1 MPLAM
6 ATSTGRGLSTTPRSP
21 AALAGTVL
29 ATALVAIA
37 LTAGMEAE
45 PARPGQ
51 ASPCA
56 IRGAAGAGTVRLPG
70 VSITVTPKAGGQA
83 VATSTGQDGTYVAPV
98 PGPGTYSLVTD
109 LPGFAPVNVEVV
121 VDASCQARQDVS
133 LMLASR
139 AEAARPATPAAP
151 AAPEAQAAR
160 PPDRRQPAV
169 PFRGTV
175 GTPAGAPGQ
184 PGTAGGQP
192 QLPGQQPSQQPGQ
205 QSSQAAGVTTP
216 DESLD
221 TIAAQ
226 LSLPPGFSVGTSGD
240 SLTASGAAG
249 QVNPMVFMMMGGEG
263 PGGGLGGEGMF
274 GGMGGFGPEGQ
285 PGGMPGMGG
294 EQGGFVAG
302 GMPPAGGFGG
312 PGGGP
317 GGFGGGPGGGRGGE
331 GMGGRGGGP
340 GGGGMPGI
348 AGRLAMAGGRGGANR
363 IRVQASYN
371 VSGSP
376 FDAAPYPL
384 TANTGAE
391 PDYLNQRVSV
401 TVGGPFKIPGIY
413 SGNGTASFNVGYN
426 GGFGGNLYEAYSIVP
441 TAAWRAGDFSG
452 ANVTLIDP
460 RTGLPFPNS
469 QIPADRL
476 DPTALALLKYYPLP
490 NQPGDAKNYYRSA
503 TTANRSDD
511 INVRF
516 TKSFSAAAGARGGMA
531 GARAGGGGRGGM
543 GGGRGGSSLSV
554 GLQYRRTDA
563 DRNSVFPTTVGSS
576 KGGSW
581 NVPVTYTFNRWGM
594 FNTLNVQYN
603 RAKTESTNLYAYQTD
618 VAGDAGIEG
627 VSTDPFSWGI
637 PSLSFTSVSGLRDQ
651 SPAVRTDQILSLSLN
666 QMRPWKRHAFR
677 WGGDFRWMLADS
689 RTDSNPRGSFVFTG
703 LYTGYYATPGA
714 GARSTGTGL
723 DFADFLL
730 GMSQQATLNYGP
742 GMIRFRSRAWSL
754 FFQDDWRVN
763 AKFTINA
770 GVRYEYLTPSWEANN
785 HLVNLDANP
794 DFTAVVPVIAGESG
808 PYTGAFPTS
817 AVDADRNNIAPRTGI
832 AWRVNSKTVL
842 RAGYGISYSSPVYQS
857 MAQRLSAQ
865 PPFATTDTRL
875 GTIGGPLMLATAFAT
890 PLPPSVVTNNFGVA
904 RHYDLGWLQM
914 WNLDLQRD
922 IARTVNVGV
931 GYAGTRGSS
940 LDLLRAPNRGA
951 NGVAIS
957 DVQPFLW
964 EESGAR
970 SIMHALSVRLQKR
983 PSKGLAAGLS
993 YTLSKSRDNASTLGG
1008 GGGTVAQDDKD
1019 LEAEWGASSFDQRH
1033 RFTANV
1039 NIELPFGRNRRWLQ
1053 TGLGDLLLGGWQW
1066 TTNFT
1071 LASGTPYT
1079 ARITGAAANVAQG
1092 LNGTL
1097 RANYDG
1103 TPIQLDGPTLQRFF
1117 NTAAFSI
1124 PPTGTYGNSAR
1135 NLIVGPGTQAT
1146 SMSLQKIIML
1156 PRQRSLT
1163 VRAQAN
1169 NVFNNVQWGS
1179 IDTVVNSPTFG
1190 QVTSVRS
1197 MRSVTFSIR
1206 AGF

>member
-1 MPLAM
+1 VGIAVPLA
-6 ATSTGRGLSTTPRSP
+6 
-21 AALAGTVL
+21 AGTQ
-29 ATALVAIA
+29 
-37 LTAGMEAE
+37 AGGD
-45 PARPGQ
+45 RPGQ
-51 ASPCA
+51 AQPCA
-56 IRGAAGAGTVRLPG
+56 IRGAVTAGAVRLPG
-70 VSITVTPKAGGQA
+70 VLVTITAKSGGAKVT
-83 VATSTGQDGTYVAPV
+83 TSTGQDGGFVAPV
-98 PGPGTYSLVTD
+98 PGPGAYTLATEFT
-109 LPGFAPVNVEVV
+109 GFAPAAAEITL
-121 VDASCQARQDVS
+121 DASCQARQDVS
-133 LMLASR
+133 LTLASR
-139 AEAARPATPAAP
+139 VEAPRPSVPQAAGTTAAASAP
-151 AAPEAQAAR
+151 AAPVRTGAGRQA
-160 PPDRRQPAV
+160 PA

-175 GTPAGAPGQ
+175 GATPGAPGQ
-184 PGTAGGQP
+184 APAAQN
-192 QLPGQQPSQQPGQ
+192 QNQQPGQ
-205 QSSQAAGVTTP
+205 PAGVGAL

-221 TIAAQ
+221 TVAAQ
-226 LSLPPGFSVGTSGD
+226 LSLPPGFSIGTSGD

-249 QVNPMVFMMMGGEG
+249 QVNPMLFMMMGGEG
-263 PGGGLGGEGMF
+263 PGGGRGGEGMM
-274 GGMGGFGPEGQ
+274 GGAGGFGPDGQ
-285 PGGMPGMGG
+285 PTGVPGMGG
-294 EQGGFVAG
+294 DQGGFVAG
-302 GMPPAGGFGG
+302 GFPGGGGIAG

-317 GGFGGGPGGGRGGE
+317 GGFGGGPGGGPGGG

-340 GGGGMPGI
+340 GGGMPGI

-371 VSGSP
+371 LSGSP
-376 FDAAPYPL
+376 FDASPYPL
-384 TANTGAE
+384 TSNTGAE

-401 TVGGPFKIPGIY
+401 TIGGPFKIPGIY
-413 SGNGTASFNVGYN
+413 AGNTSTSFNLSYN

-441 TAAWRAGDFSG
+441 VPAWRAGDFSG
-452 ANVTLIDP
+452 AGVTLIDP
-460 RTGLPFPNS
+460 RTGLPFPNN
-469 QIPADRL
+469 QIPVDRL
-476 DPTALALLKYYPLP
+476 DPSALALLKYYPLP

-503 TTANRSDD
+503 TTGNRSDD
-511 INVRF
+511 INFRF
-516 TKSFSAAAGARGGMA
+516 TKSFTTATGARGALAGARG
-531 GARAGGGGRGGM
+531 GGGGRGGM
-543 GGGRGGSSLSV
+543 GGGRGGSALSLGV
-554 GLQYRRTDA
+554 QYRRTDA
-563 DRNSVFPTTVGSS
+563 DRNSAFPTTLGSA

-581 NVPVTYTFNRWGM
+581 NVPVTYTFNRWGA
-594 FNTLNVQYN
+594 FSTLNVQYN

-618 VAGDAGIEG
+618 VAGEAGIAG

-637 PSLSFTSVSGLRDQ
+637 PSLSLTSVSGLRDLT
-651 SPAVRTDQILSLSLN
+651 PTIRTDQTLTVGMT

-677 WGGDFRWMLADS
+677 WGGDFRWMLTDS

-703 LYTGYYATPGA
+703 LYTGYSSASGTRPP
-714 GARSTGTGL
+714 GTGL

-730 GMSQQATLNYGP
+730 GLSQQATLNYGP

-770 GVRYEYLTPSWEANN
+770 GVRYEYLTPYWEANN
-785 HLVNLDANP
+785 QLVNLDANP
-794 DFTAVVPVIAGESG
+794 DFTAVAPVIGGETG

-817 AVDADRNNIAPRTGI
+817 AVDPDRNNIAPRTGI
-832 AWRVNSKTVL
+832 AWRVNQKTVL

-875 GTIGGPLMLATAFAT
+875 GTIGGPLLLSTAFAT
-890 PLPPSVVTNNFGVA
+890 PLPPTVVTNNFGVA
-904 RHYDLGWLQM
+904 RRYDLGWLQM
-914 WNLDLQRD
+914 WNADLQRD
-922 IARTVNVGV
+922 LGRTLNVGV

-964 EESGAR
+964 EEAGGR
-970 SIMHALSVRLQKR
+970 SIMHALSLRVQKR
-983 PSKGLAAGLS
+983 PSKGVGGTMS

-1008 GGGTVAQDDKD
+1008 GSGTVAQDDKD

-1039 NIELPFGRNRRWLQ
+1039 NVELPFGRNRRWLQ

-1066 TTNFT
+1066 TLNFT
-1071 LASGTPYT
+1071 AASGTPYT
-1079 ARITGAAANVAQG
+1079 ARITGSAANVAQG

-1097 RANYDG
+1097 RANYSG
-1103 TPIQLDGPTLQRFF
+1103 EAIQLDSPTMERFF
-1117 NTAAFSI
+1117 NTGAFSI
-1124 PPTGTYGNSAR
+1124 PPPGTYGNSAR
-1135 NLIVGPGTQAT
+1135 NIIVGPGTQAAN
-1146 SMSLQKIIML
+1146 MSLQKIIML